1 MISIT
6 HIVFAIFFVFIVT
19 ISVFVRA
26 KLPSFAREK
35 SSLLMIFT
43 LPFAY
48 SNKVFYL
55 TPCHPFI
62 YKNAFAYTPL
72 LVWIINLYST
82 LTILLFGYSP
92 SASANIYPI
101 YWIKI
106 RNPIFSFLLILFLL
120 LFLSFSFRHEVYYFY
135 RSFHCP
141 CSFCPV

>member
-35 SSLLMIFT
+35 SSLLIIFNLIT
-43 LPFAY
+43 FCLFQP
-48 SNKVFYL
+48 KVFYL

-92 SASANIYPI
+92 SASQ
-101 YWIKI
+101 
-106 RNPIFSFLLILFLL
+106 IFIL
-120 LFLSFSFRHEVYYFY
+120 YIG
-135 RSFHCP
+135 
-141 CSFCPV
+141 

>member
-35 SSLLMIFT
+35 SSCLLF
-43 LPFAY
+43 LPY
-48 SNKVFYL
+48 YLLPIPTQSTYL
-55 TPCHPFI
+55 TPCHPRLFI
-62 YKNAFAYTPL
+62 KRIRIHTL

-92 SASANIYPI
+92 LHQQ
-101 YWIKI
+101 
-106 RNPIFSFLLILFLL
+106 IFIL
-120 LFLSFSFRHEVYYFY
+120 YIG
-135 RSFHCP
+135 
-141 CSFCPV
+141 